1 MYENFEKISE
11 EKKNRIIKAALK
23 EFAIKGYEEA
33 STNNIVKEAGIS
45 KGMIFHYFENKKNLY
60 LYILDYCS
68 ELYFEKTKEICEKS
82 HNSAFEKFNQL
93 LEERTEWLKGEM
105 YLGIIIS
112 NALLCNLP
120 NELQAIATEK
130 TQSLIERMKKVMLN
144 NIDTLDFNENV
155 DLNKVFDMFSFIFQ
169 ALTMRYLKKYSFIQS
184 ELKEEQVIKELEM
197 MNKELTCFM
206 EIIKYGVC
214 KQKQM

>member
-23 EFAIKGYEEA
+23 EFAVKGYEEA

-60 LYILDYCS
+60 LYILDYCA
-68 ELYFEKTKEICEKS
+68 ELYFQKTKEICEKS

-144 NIDTLDFNENV
+144 NIDTSDFNKNV

-214 KQKQM
+214 KQK

>member
-23 EFAIKGYEEA
+23 EFAVKGYEEA

-60 LYILDYCS
+60 LYILDYCA
-68 ELYFEKTKEICEKS
+68 ELYFQKTKEICEKS

-120 NELQAIATEK
+120 NELQLIATEK

>member
-23 EFAIKGYEEA
+23 EFALKGYEGA
-33 STNNIVKEAGIS
+33 STNSIVKEVGIS

-60 LYILDYCS
+60 LYILDYCA

-82 HNSAFEKFNQL
+82 HNSTFEKFNQL

-105 YLGIIIS
+105 YLGIIVS

-120 NELQAIATEK
+120 NELQPIVREK
-130 TQSLIERMKKVMLN
+130 TQSLIEKMKKITLD
-144 NIDTLDFNENV
+144 NIDKSDLNENV
-155 DLNKVFDMFSFIFQ
+155 DLNRVFDMFSFIFQ
-169 ALTMRYLKKYSFIQS
+169 QLTMRYLKKYSYIQS
-184 ELKEEQVIKELEM
+184 ELKGKEMIRELEII
-197 MNKELTCFM
+197 NKELVCFI
-206 EIIKYGVC
+206 EIIKHGIC
-214 KQKQM
+214 KR

>member
-1 MYENFEKISE
+1 MYENFQKISE
-11 EKKNRIIKAALK
+11 EKKDRIIKAALK
-23 EFAIKGYEEA
+23 EFAVKGYEEA

-60 LYILDYCS
+60 LYILDYCA
-68 ELYFEKTKEICEKS
+68 ELYFQKTKEICEKYY
-82 HNSAFEKFNQL
+82 NSAFEKFNQL

-120 NELQAIATEK
+120 NELQPIAAEK
-130 TQSLIERMKKVMLN
+130 TQSLIERMKKVTLS
-144 NIDTLDFNENV
+144 NIDTSDFNENV

-184 ELKEEQVIKELEM
+184 ELKEGEVIEELEM
-197 MNKELTCFM
+197 MNKELVCFM

-214 KQKQM
+214 KRE

>member
-11 EKKNRIIKAALK
+11 EKKNRIIRAALK
-23 EFAIKGYEEA
+23 EFAVKGYEEA

-60 LYILDYCS
+60 LYILDYCA

-93 LEERTEWLKGEM
+93 LEERTGWLKGEM

-144 NIDTLDFNENV
+144 NIDTSDFNKNV

-214 KQKQM
+214 KQK